1 MKLIYS
7 HLQKLLPNLKNIPS
21 KEIAQRLTYLGHF
34 NDGLETVDGQQV
46 ISLEVRQNRAE
57 TLSYYGLAKDL
68 QVLYGPLT
76 LNPEKITYPVCSKST
91 PISIQSTDVYRI
103 QSLVISNLKNSDS
116 PPWLTQFL
124 TLHQIHSI
132 NTLVDLTNYIM
143 LLYGIPCHAFD
154 TQKIGTPL
162 TWQNNTGQYKQFTTL
177 DGTSL
182 NLEKNMIVV
191 TSNGQVDSLAFIGG
205 LNCAIDLST
214 NETLLEMAVYNRSR
228 VKADSRNLK
237 TITEAGIRLDKELD
251 TQLLPQA
258 FNHLVSLVLEY
269 CGGQITTSLFDHY
282 PQKPIIPTIP
292 FNPDKVSQIAGVNI
306 SSEYSLDILKKLDCL
321 VSPLPA
327 PQRLGSRGDK
337 EGFLVTPPTYRKD
350 LSIEEDLVEEV
361 IRFYGYQKI
370 PSDQPLTYKKV
381 DDITPKIVSLIENLK
396 DTLVNLGYDEI
407 RSWPLVSKP
416 TDLNTAITTQNN
428 INSKYPYLRQSM
440 IQSLKSQLK
449 SYNRYKVPNPQ
460 FFEIS
465 KIFYKSNSKHIEK
478 YSLGIYHHNLSA
490 LKRDLSTISLKPS
503 NHDNNFF
510 ELILDSV
517 NLTDLHLTPITHSQT
532 HQSTIELTS
541 QIITLDANLVTKT
554 KSDPQKLITKYQKL
568 LKDNLWQI
576 EITDIYQNPRDISY
590 KYTFRVSYYNLT
602 DKLAKKIHLT
612 AFNLL
617 Q

>member
-7 HLQKLLPNLKNIPS
+7 HLQKLLPNLKNISS

-34 NDGLETVDGQQV
+34 NDSLETIDGQQV

-57 TLSYYGLAKDL
+57 TLGYYGLAKDL
-68 QVLYGPLT
+68 QVLYGPLVIDHKT
-76 LNPEKITYPVCSKST
+76 TVYPKLTKST
-91 PISIQSTDVYRI
+91 PISIQSNSVYRI
-103 QSLVISNLKNSDS
+103 QSLVISNLKNSVS
-116 PPWLTQFL
+116 PSWLTQFL

-162 TWQNNTGQYKQFTTL
+162 TWQNNSGYFKQFTTL
-177 DGTSL
+177 DGTLL

-191 TSNGQVDSLAFIGG
+191 TSNNQVDSLSFIGG
-205 LNCAIDLST
+205 KDSSIDLST
-214 NETLLEMAVYNRSR
+214 TQTLLEMAVYNRSQ
-228 VKADSRNLK
+228 VKSDSRSLK

-251 TQLLPQA
+251 TQLIPQA

-306 SSEYSLDILKKLDCL
+306 SSEYSLDILGKLGCRI
-321 VSPLPA
+321 LPTSH
-327 PQRLGSRGDK
+327 PKRRQG
-337 EGFLVTPPTYRKD
+337 PPIQVKPPSFRKD
-350 LSIEEDLVEEV
+350 LTIEEDLVEEV

-370 PSDQPLTYKKV
+370 PSDQPLTYKKLN
-381 DDITPKIVSLIENLK
+381 DITPKIVSLVENLK

-416 TDLNTAITTQNN
+416 TDLDTAITTQNN
-428 INSKYPYLRQSM
+428 INSKYPYLRQSV

-465 KIFYKSNSKHIEK
+465 KVFYKSNSKHIEK
-478 YSLGIYHHNLSA
+478 YALGIYHHNLSA
-490 LKRDLSTISLKPS
+490 LTSDLLTIGLKPS
-503 NHDNNFF
+503 NQDNNFV
-510 ELILDSV
+510 EVILDSV
-517 NLTDLHLTPITHSQT
+517 NPSDLHLTPITHNQT

-554 KSDPQKLITKYQKL
+554 KTDPQKLIAKYQKL

-576 EITDIYQNPRDISY
+576 EITDIYQNPQDKSY

-612 AFNLL
+612 VFNLI
-617 Q
+617 